1 MPAITSTSLTK
12 VTPSGTVT
20 MTAINGQSGQEP
32 ASWKNVAAVTYEAAE
47 TLTLS
52 VKQASTQNMRV
63 TCRLK
68 VPLLNATNEVTS
80 TATVNIEVTMPR
92 KSTAAD
98 RSNIRSYV
106 TGVIGTAFWQQAL
119 ENLAPTT

>member
-1 MPAITSTSLTK
+1 MPAITSLSLTK
-12 VTPSGTVT
+12 VSPAGTLNL
-20 MTAINGQSGQEP
+20 TAINGQSGQEP
-32 ASWKNVAAVTYEAAE
+32 ASWKNVAAATYEAGE

-52 VKQASTQNMRV
+52 VKQASAQNMRV
-63 TCRLK
+63 TYRLK
-68 VPLLNATNEVTS
+68 VPLLDATNLVTS

-92 KSTAAD
+92 KSSASD

-106 TGVIGTAFWQQAL
+106 TGMIGTTSWQQAL